1 MKKIIIT
8 VAALFGMAIAANAQE
23 AGSFLDING
32 DTRGAAMGD
41 ISTAL
46 DASAFSVF
54 NNAAAAPLSDKKFQ
68 VGVSYS
74 PWAKQLTD
82 GLDKNNTFVNAGIYY
97 TIGEKHSI
105 LAGFRY
111 LQTPESTG
119 FDDQGN
125 PVKST
130 FEPKDMAI
138 DLGYAYRFIDN
149 MSVSLTARYISSKL
163 GDGAKADGVAFDLGL
178 MYRLG
183 LGKSNAS
190 NLDLAF
196 KASNFGSKLKYAT
209 DSYELPG
216 KISLG
221 AMFSTMFGDVH
232 SLKAGLDLGYKVLGQ
247 SCFAGGVGAEYMAF
261 NTIAAR
267 VGYHFGDEDKGAFNY
282 ATVGIGVRVIDM
294 IQADFSYDIAGD
306 ECPLK
311 NTYRIAL
318 SFRF

>member
-8 VAALFGMAIAANAQE
+8 AAALLGLAIAANAQE
-23 AGSFLDING
+23 AASFLDING
-32 DTRGAAMGD
+32 DARGAAMGD

-54 NNAAAAPLSDKKFQ
+54 NNAAAAPLSNKKFQ

-82 GLDKNNTFVNAGIYY
+82 GLDKNNTLVDAGAYY

-111 LQTPESTG
+111 FKTPASVGLDE
-119 FDDQGN
+119 QGN
-125 PVKST
+125 PAKSA
-130 FEPKDMAI
+130 FDPKDMAI
-138 DLGYAYRFIDN
+138 NVGYAYRVIDN
-149 MSVSLTARYISSKL
+149 MSLSLTARYVSSKL
-163 GDGAKADGVAFDLGL
+163 DDDAKASGVAFDLGL

-183 LGKSNAS
+183 LGKNKTS

-196 KASNFGSKLKYAT
+196 RASNFGSKLKYNTA
-209 DSYELPG
+209 SYELPG

-232 SLKAGLDLGYKVLGQ
+232 SLKAGVDLGYKVLGQ
-247 SCFAGGVGAEYMAF
+247 SCFAGGLGVEYMAF

-267 VGYHFGDEDKGAFNY
+267 VGYHFGEEKKGAFNY

-294 IQADFSYDIAGD
+294 LQADFSYDIAD
-306 ECPLK
+306 DKCPLK
-311 NTYRIAL
+311 NTYRVAL